1 MPLLI
6 NYRVY
11 SFQSSA
17 PLSLGGPPHPMS
29 VPAPTGALPLGTGIV
44 LPALDNSVGALLLAT
59 FLGLMWVPSTP
70 TDFLVAHMCIGYT
83 DFPFT
88 RHIATLS
95 CTTQMF
101 VY

>member
-1 MPLLI
+1 
-6 NYRVY
+6 
-11 SFQSSA
+11 
-17 PLSLGGPPHPMS
+17 MS

-70 TDFLVAHMCIGYT
+70 TVFPVAHMCIGYT